1 MWEAIWPGLWR
12 AKFVASAYFF
22 SKGTAK
28 EDAVSL
34 PPTVEFDTPA
44 YPSGCCGWVS
54 LPYVTGSRTARNIQQ
69 NDRDPSLPA
78 GLKGTRTY
86 AGVLNL
92 P

>member
-34 PPTVEFDTPA
+34 PPTVEFREARPAFSTPA
-44 YPSGCCGWVS
+44 
-54 LPYVTGSRTARNIQQ
+54 
-69 NDRDPSLPA
+69 
-78 GLKGTRTY
+78 
-86 AGVLNL
+86 VLL
-92 P
+92 YIHTCT